1 MNRKQCLQ
9 VVDAINDL
17 NTVKA
22 LLVSCID
29 RSPESLDKRGTWQY
43 YAKKMLSYL
52 DSNLSGEPP
61 FSIFAEKG
69 NKKLPFAAFSS
80 LALADCP
87 GKGKCVKFCYS
98 LRAWRYP
105 AAFFRQLQN
114 SLLMRLKPKVIEKA
128 FLSLKKDLTV
138 RLFVDGDFKDV
149 ATLKMF
155 MNLCHSRPDLKVYGY
170 SKSWLEFVKLDAT
183 GYEWP
188 SNYLTNAS
196 SGSRHEKTGLAN
208 AFLNLPIVR
217 GDFLAVKV
225 DKSHISKRSY
235 QDKTKA
241 GSKEYRRDVLE
252 RLRRIQKKVFA
263 CPGNCGNCLPQG
275 RHACGSKDFTG
286 VAIGIG
292 IH

>member
-1 MNRKQCLQ
+1 MNRNQCIN
-9 VVDAINDL
+9 VVRAINDIKVIKSL
-17 NTVKA
+17 LTDCINERPKA
-22 LLVSCID
+22 L
-29 RSPESLDKRGTWQY
+29 EKRGTWQY
-43 YAKKMLSYL
+43 YAEKMLSYL
-52 DSNLSGEPP
+52 ESDLSGKPP

-87 GKGKCVKFCYS
+87 GKGDCVKFCYS

-114 SLLMRLKPKVIEKA
+114 SLLMRLNTEVIEKA
-128 FLSLKKDLTV
+128 FLSLKTGRTV

-149 ATLKMF
+149 ETLKMF
-155 MNLCHSRPDLKVYGY
+155 MDLCHLRPDLKVYGY
-170 SKSWLEFVKLDAT
+170 SKSWLEFVKLDST
-183 GYEWP
+183 GYTWP
-188 SNYLTNAS
+188 PNYLTNAS
-196 SGSRHEKTGLAN
+196 SGSRHERTGLAN
-208 AFLNLPIVR
+208 AFLGLPVVR

-225 DKSHISKRSY
+225 DKAHIQKRAY

-241 GSKEYRRDVLE
+241 GSKEYRRDVLAK
-252 RLRRIQKKVFA
+252 LRQIKTKAFA

-275 RHACGSKDFTG
+275 RHACGSRDFAG

>member
-1 MNRKQCLQ
+1 MNRKQCIN
-9 VVDAINDL
+9 VVRAINDL
-17 NTVKA
+17 QAIKG
-22 LLVSCID
+22 LLTDCINE
-29 RSPESLDKRGTWQY
+29 SPAALDKRGTWQY
-43 YAKKMLSYL
+43 YAEKMLSYL
-52 DSNLSGEPP
+52 ESDLSGKPP

-87 GKGKCVKFCYS
+87 GKGECVNFCYS

-114 SLLMRLKPKVIEKA
+114 SLLMRLNPEVIEKA
-128 FLSLKKDLTV
+128 FLSLKTGRTV

-149 ATLKMF
+149 KTLKMF
-155 MNLCHSRPDLKVYGY
+155 MDLCKARPDLKVYGY
-170 SKSWLEFVKLDAT
+170 SKSWLEFVKLNST

-196 SGSRHEKTGLAN
+196 SGSRHERTGLAN
-208 AFLNLPIVR
+208 AFLSLPVVR

-225 DKSHISKRSY
+225 DKAHINKRAY
-235 QDKTKA
+235 QDKTKP
-241 GSKEYRRDVLE
+241 GSKEYRQDVLAK
-252 RLRRIQKKVFA
+252 LRQIQTKAFA

-275 RHACGSKDFTG
+275 RHACGSKDFAG

>member
-1 MNRKQCLQ
+1 MNRIECMQI
-9 VVDAINDL
+9 VNAINDI
-17 NTVKA
+17 TAIKG
-22 LLVSCID
+22 LLTDCINAA
-29 RSPESLDKRGTWQY
+29 PESLEKRGTWQY
-43 YAKKMLSYL
+43 YAEKMLSYL
-52 DSNLSGEPP
+52 ESDLSGKPP

-87 GKGKCVKFCYS
+87 GKGDCVNFCYS

-114 SLLMRLKPKVIEKA
+114 SLLMRLNPEVIEKA
-128 FLSLKKDLTV
+128 FLSLKKGRTV

-149 ATLKMF
+149 KTLKMF
-155 MNLCHSRPDLKVYGY
+155 MDLCHLRPDLDVYGY

-183 GYEWP
+183 GYQWP

-217 GDFLAVKV
+217 GNFLAVKV
-225 DKSHISKRSY
+225 DKIHIQKRAY
-235 QDKTKA
+235 QDKIKE
-241 GSKEYRRDVLE
+241 GSKDYRKDVLE
-252 RLRRIQKKVFA
+252 KLRKIQSKSFA

-275 RHACGSKDFTG
+275 RHACGSKDFAG
-286 VAIGIG
+286 VNIGIG